1 MKTSDS
7 LESFL
12 ESSPEEGMLLSA
24 MAVLRDRMAR
34 MSRDDRADLLEL
46 FPLVFG
52 EDQEERESALR
63 AVREML
69 VDRPVLVRAL
79 PFPGGVGDDLA
90 NWTKY
95 VSKEIKAAR
104 NERGLTQVELAA
116 KAGIPQPHLC
126 RLERGEHSPTR
137 MTLEKIARALDLPV
151 SRFDP
156 SAAD

>member
-1 MKTSDS
+1 MITSDS

-12 ESSPEEGMLLSA
+12 ENRPEEGMLLSA
-24 MAVLRDRMAR
+24 MAVLRERMAR

-52 EDQEERESALR
+52 EDREERESALR

-69 VDRPVLVRAL
+69 VDRPVQARAL
-79 PFPGGVGDDLA
+79 PIPTGIGDDLTK
-90 NWTKY
+90 WTAY
-95 VSKEIKAAR
+95 VSKAIKSAR
-104 NERGLTQVELAA
+104 TEKGLTQVELATM
-116 KAGIPQPHLC
+116 AGIPQPHLS

-137 MTLEKIARALDLPV
+137 MTLEKIAKALELPV

-156 SAAD
+156 SAGD